1 MSIGVLFA
9 LILVGFYTF
18 VIGLAIALVYYVD
31 NYCNN
36 NDYKSFKNNR
46 KRFKKYSKD
55 YLNFN

>member
-18 VIGLAIALVYYVD
+18 VILLAVALCYYVD
-31 NYCNN
+31 SYWNK

-46 KRFKKYSKD
+46 KRVKKYSRD
-55 YLNFN
+55 YLNI